1 MQVLHDIEVYQM
13 VEEMKNP
20 PKKVIEFATLYKVED
35 ELFNQTGI
43 TEQELVDAIKDWKL
57 DEDADY
63 KQMI

>member
-57 DEDADY
+57 DEDAEY
-63 KQMI
+63 K